1 MEALGGT
8 LTMSIL
14 DGLLLRDTEMI
25 GKMDPFIEIVYKGKK
40 YKTTTIQEGGKNP
53 VWNQILEIP
62 IESLSDELTI
72 FCYDEDS
79 VVHDVVG
86 ECKYPVNYFAHQ

>member
-8 LTMSIL
+8 LTMLII
-14 DGLLLRDTEMI
+14 DGLLLRDTEMM

-53 VWNQILEIP
+53 VWNQLLEIP
-62 IESLSDELTI
+62 IESLSD
-72 FCYDEDS
+72 
-79 VVHDVVG
+79 
-86 ECKYPVNYFAHQ
+86 